1 MLMGLRFY
9 FFEEKI
15 LEHYMM
21 MEELMT
27 MELISPKFLDC
38 PYTHHLRTLL
48 ISDEDS
54 ISQELDSI
62 AE

>member
-1 MLMGLRFY
+1 
-9 FFEEKI
+9 
-15 LEHYMM
+15 MM

-27 MELISPKFLDC
+27 MESISPKFLDC

-62 AE
+62 VE